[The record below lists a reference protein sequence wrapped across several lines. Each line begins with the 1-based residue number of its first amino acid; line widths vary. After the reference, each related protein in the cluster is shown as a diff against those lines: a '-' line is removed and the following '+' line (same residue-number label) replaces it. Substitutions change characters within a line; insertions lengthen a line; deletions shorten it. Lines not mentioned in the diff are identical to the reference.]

1 MTNAAPDSVPAAPS
15 EGRPSISH
23 QRTAW
28 AIGLALVGVMSL
40 GLFSALFFARLT
52 PPGSDSVLSATNLP
66 KGFATVPDF
75 SLTDQNRATFAA
87 KDLRGKV
94 SVWSFIFTRC
104 HATCPT
110 VSGQMARLRSELPM
124 AIELVS
130 LTVDPRYDGPDVLA
144 DYAKNFKA
152 DAAKWHFLTG
162 DQGSVYRLIREGFK
176 LPVAE
181 NPDADKAPEKIDPNR
196 PAPERVSHA
205 SRLALVDRA
214 GSIRGYFETSDPAAM
229 ILLRRRANE
238 LAVEP

>member
-1 MTNAAPDSVPAAPS
+1 MTEAPPGAASAS
-15 EGRPSISH
+15 
-23 QRTAW
+23 QRSAW
-28 AIGLALVGVMSL
+28 IIAFLLLGTVSL
-40 GLFSALFFARLT
+40 GLFSALFFVRLT
-52 PPGSDSVLSATNLP
+52 PPESDSALAATNLP
-66 KGFATVPDF
+66 KGYATVPDF
-75 SLTDQNRATFAA
+75 SLTDQNRATIAA

-110 VSGQMARLRSELPM
+110 VSAQMARLRSELPA

-130 LTVDPRYDGPDVLA
+130 LTVEPRYDGPDVLA
-144 DYAKNFKA
+144 DYAKNYKA
-152 DAAKWHFLTG
+152 DAANWHFLTG
-162 DQGSVYRLIREGFK
+162 DQEAVYRLIREGFK

-181 NPDADKAPEKIDPNR
+181 NPDAEKAPTAIDANQ
-196 PAPERVSHA
+196 PAPERVSHT

-214 GSIRGYFETSDPAAM
+214 GNIRGYFETSDSAAM